1 MKKSSYTKFQHIVAF
16 LLFFSHTLISC
27 SCKRNS
33 DDDRKQP
40 EQPNKQSTT
49 EKCSTSSPAPNTN
62 NQTNPSATSSTPS
75 EATHETATNPA
86 NQPDVSI
93 PITEENPEA
102 HLTEDEVLTPIPFST
117 TEELVSADDEKKKDD
132 NQSEAVSQHESTE
145 TYLTEEKVLKPIPFS
160 TTEELVSSDDG
171 RKKDDNQSEA
181 VSQHESTETYLT
193 EEKVLKPIPF
203 STNQGLVSSDEEKK
217 KDDNQSETVSQSDNL
232 IPDLKHSDLVKSNQP
247 APILFSPLFQHTP
260 DLPQKDNNLPTNIP
274 STHSSNNPPNKTN
287 PIIINPNSF
296 FPSPNIKPSVP
307 TEPEKKLATI
317 SPIKN
322 QLIPFVEEQQALA
335 QHQQQV
341 RQQQPQ
347 NLGSEIEKK
356 QNGSPDPSRPQSLL
370 KPFSTV
376 SHELATAGKQ
386 KEWETSYQQVVA
398 DELLVSAA
406 DKQKEWETSHQ
417 QLVADE
423 LLVSA
428 ADKQKEWETN
438 YQQVVADE
446 FLVSAAD
453 KQKEWETSHQQVV
466 ADEFLVSAAD
476 KQKEWETSHQ
486 QLVADEL
493 LVSAADKQKEWE
505 TNYQQVVADEFLVSV
520 ADNQKERETSYQP
533 VVANDVLVSAADSS
547 ALQLNTPET
556 KQQDQAS
563 KNLLEQ
569 LEQQPDCTESP
580 PNDSRTDKFN
590 IFFNQ
595 ICTEINNFFS
605 DPTHRAEL
613 DPNAQQQVQELLRLI
628 KLSETNSSQSGQ
640 EDLQQ
645 KASVLIEAL
654 LDLPDKFKKQL
665 NDLNSQKKSL
675 KELYL
680 KELYSNS
687 DYINS
692 TTLAASKRISSLKNK
707 IENIKKSIETTEKA
721 VSQLFNALT
730 IIETD
735 PKPSTSTVPSPA
747 IE

>member
-27 SCKRNS
+27 SCKRNP
-33 DDDRKQP
+33 DNDRKQP

-75 EATHETATNPA
+75 EATHETAPNPA

-102 HLTEDEVLTPIPFST
+102 HLTEDEVLTSIPFST
-117 TEELVSADDEKKKDD
+117 TQGLISSDDEKKKDDDETEAIIQEENPEIYLTEEKVLKSIPFSTNQELVSSDDEKKKDD
-132 NQSEAVSQHESTE
+132 NQSETVSQHESPE

-160 TTEELVSSDDG
+160 ITQELVSSSND
-171 RKKDDNQSEA
+171 
-181 VSQHESTETYLT
+181 
-193 EEKVLKPIPF
+193 
-203 STNQGLVSSDEEKK
+203 EKK
-217 KDDNQSETVSQSDNL
+217 KDDNQSEAVSQSDNL

-398 DELLVSAA
+398 DEL
-406 DKQKEWETSHQ
+406 
-417 QLVADE
+417 
-423 LLVSA
+423 
-428 ADKQKEWETN
+428 
-438 YQQVVADE
+438 
-446 FLVSAAD
+446 
-453 KQKEWETSHQQVV
+453 
-466 ADEFLVSAAD
+466 LVSAAD